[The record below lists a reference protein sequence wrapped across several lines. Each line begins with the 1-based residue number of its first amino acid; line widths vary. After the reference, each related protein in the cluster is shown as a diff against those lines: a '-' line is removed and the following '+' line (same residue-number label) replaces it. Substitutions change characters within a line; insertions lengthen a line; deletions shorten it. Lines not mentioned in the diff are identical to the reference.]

1 MSNNFRW
8 SQMLALVMAGTALAQ
23 DPQSTSVSE
32 PETDLQECLEGINPW
47 GSDLMCIHVEHRET
61 GEMIQTP
68 FVDGQING
76 TRVERRASGTV
87 IETPYVNHRMHGT
100 RVVRWGSGGEM
111 QSPYKE
117 KLS

>member
-32 PETDLQECLEGINPW
+32 PETDLQECLEGI
-47 GSDLMCIHVEHRET
+47 S
-61 GEMIQTP
+61 
-68 FVDGQING
+68 
-76 TRVERRASGTV
+76 
-87 IETPYVNHRMHGT
+87 
-100 RVVRWGSGGEM
+100 RWGSGGEM